1 MSYLISFIGRFDRHK
16 KSVKFRQV
24 PRRNMELM
32 PEKPDEHFYRELL
45 FIRHETQMR
54 GNVVCTTYMHKIIN

>member
-1 MSYLISFIGRFDRHK
+1 
-16 KSVKFRQV
+16 
-24 PRRNMELM
+24 M